1 MKKLLLILCLLNSA
15 VLLAQ
20 SVQTGAEQFS
30 IYIPILQD
38 KRVGV
43 VANHTSIIGDKHLVD
58 LLLEYKINVVR
69 IFAPEHGFRG
79 TADAGEHVNASK
91 DPQTGLEIVSLYGK
105 NYKPT
110 AEQLRDIECV
120 VFDMQDVGTRFYTYL
135 STMHYVMEACAEN
148 DIPFI
153 LLDRPNPNGFYV
165 DGPILENSFSSFV
178 GLHPIPI
185 VHGMTLGE
193 LAFMINSEGWLS
205 NDLGCDLTVI
215 SCSGYS
221 HKLSYQLPV
230 PPSPNLPNQQS
241 IYLYP
246 SLCLFEGTVI
256 SLGRGTD
263 FPFQVFGHPALKAN
277 YDFSFTPQSVSGAKN
292 PPLKG
297 ELCYGVDLRNFSE
310 KELTTSENIRLEWLL
325 EAYQNFPQKEKFF
338 NSFFYKLCGTESLR
352 KQIEKGLSAEEI
364 RASWQPA
371 LTEFKQLRKFYLLY
385 EDFE

>member
-1 MKKLLLILCLLNSA
+1 MKKLLLILCLLYST

-79 TADAGEHVNASK
+79 TADAGEKVNTTEDAK
-91 DPQTGLEIVSLYGK
+91 TGLEIVSLYGK

-110 AEQLRDIECV
+110 AEQLRDIECI

-153 LLDRPNPNGFYV
+153 ILDRPNPNGFYV

-246 SLCLFEGTVI
+246 SLCLFEGTVV

-292 PPLKG
+292 PPLKD

-371 LTEFKQLRKFYLLY
+371 LNEFKQVRKFYLLY

>member
-1 MKKLLLILCLLNSA
+1 MKKLLLILCLLYST

-58 LLLEYKINVVR
+58 LLLEHKINVVR

-79 TADAGEHVNASK
+79 TADAGEKLNTTEDAK
-91 DPQTGLEIVSLYGK
+91 TGLEIVSLYGK

-153 LLDRPNPNGFYV
+153 ILDRPNPNGFYV

-246 SLCLFEGTVI
+246 SLCLFEGTVV

-310 KELTTSENIRLEWLL
+310 KELTTSKNIRLEWLL

-371 LTEFKQLRKFYLLY
+371 LNEFKQVRKFYLLY

>member
-1 MKKLLLILCLLNSA
+1 MKKLLLILCLLYST

-79 TADAGEHVNASK
+79 TADAGEKLNTTEDA
-91 DPQTGLEIVSLYGK
+91 QTGLEIVSLYGK

-110 AEQLRDIECV
+110 AEQLRDIDCI

-148 DIPFI
+148 EIPFI
-153 LLDRPNPNGFYV
+153 ILDRPNPNGFYV

-246 SLCLFEGTVI
+246 SLCLFEGTVV

-292 PPLKG
+292 PPLKD

-371 LTEFKQLRKFYLLY
+371 LNEFKQVRKFYLLY